1 MLLYILTKSNFIDFM
16 FGSKIIYNSYGLI
29 KDKMRSCYH
38 FCKNFPSWYMEKIF
52 TLINYFT
59 DVKYKVT
66 HLKETNLKL
75 GIEHLYKNNLNDA
88 ILRFKLVDKFFSNSD
103 QAIVN
108 SGEFGARSDGA
119 TPISNRRATR
129 DDVTNFSS
137 IDYNSC
143 QVNYWLGWTYFLKNN
158 YQKALYHLQKASESD
173 PVKLG
178 TFLQNYN
185 NSSDIP
191 QQIWHQYRNL
201 TAEYYNN
208 KFCSNKQLYLP
219 HNFVSRIMSGITDLP
234 DNYRILELGSNTGLV
249 GAEVKKRFPDSFTF
263 TGVESSEA
271 MNVFALNMNIYD
283 NILEVSIPDFIKQH
297 SNKYD
302 VILSFNALSFTKNLS
317 TYFNDIYSI
326 VDKLGYF
333 AFCLPINN
341 VTNLSLKRKEFIFAI
356 TDIKEALS
364 QTKFTVLS
372 SEELVIEKN
381 DKYYMV
387 VCKKNH

>member
-1 MLLYILTKSNFIDFM
+1 MK
-16 FGSKIIYNSYGLI
+16 
-29 KDKMRSCYH
+29 SCYH

-52 TLINYFT
+52 TFINYFT

-103 QAIVN
+103 QA
-108 SGEFGARSDGA
+108 
-119 TPISNRRATR
+119 
-129 DDVTNFSS
+129 
-137 IDYNSC
+137 NSC

-158 YQKALYHLQKASESD
+158 YQKALYHLQKASEFD
-173 PVKLG
+173 QVKLG
-178 TFLQNYN
+178 AFLQNYN
-185 NSSDIP
+185 NLSDISP
-191 QQIWHQYRNL
+191 QIWHQYRNL

-249 GAEVKKRFPDSFTF
+249 GAEVKKRFPDSFAF

-283 NILEVSIPDFIKQH
+283 NILEVSIPEFIKQH